1 MPVATATGAA
11 TARARTTWSAASGC
25 GCRKSRSAGTRR
37 RHRGGVGD
45 HRPRRPRG
53 RRARRARPGGRG
65 ASARCAGDPEGHARR
80 ARRVERSGGRTSA
93 AGAQGRGALLV
104 ERAAGAP
111 RRRRRPDRRRG
122 APGPGRSATAGAA
135 RVGPGGRRARRGA
148 LRPRAAHPRAL
159 RGVRQGSRQAAV
171 GGLQARDLR
180 RCLGDPGTRTGCRR
194 RDASRRQGRHGGRP
208 GGEGGGADGASGHRP
223 VRGPAQRRRVSVQR
237 HQPDGRAADH
247 EPRAGGHLRPDGHHQ
262 HGPRRDAHDRLL
274 HGLRRAGDFP
284 GAVRGLAGLLLLCRA
299 AARVPG
305 RRARGVGPRAR
316 RHPLS
321 LRPAARDAD
330 RHLGRRDDPAAGRPS
345 LLWRPDQRQ
354 LADVVPGWRG
364 GACRAHLP
372 VEPDLHRRAGARLA
386 GRALGPP
393 LPFVR
398 RIKSPRG
405 DAEPRDGRV
414 PRRLDPEGGR
424 GDVRA
429 RHRAGRRGR
438 LRARADRH
446 RGPGGGQDLHRRLV
460 HGRRPRWRRQAGRH
474 GRGLVLHRSLEQAHR
489 AGDRRHGSGGVR
501 EGGGA
506 PDRDLVPPVAPHRAL
521 PSEGERS
528 DGDGV
533 TVAPAP
539 ARKWDP
545 QLLCVGIFGA
555 VFVVGLPLANALGLV
570 SDYYL
575 NLFGKYLA
583 LAILALGTDLIWGYT
598 GILSLGQAIFFGIG
612 AYSIGMHMLLE
623 SSGKGVYGERVPD
636 FMIWNQVYQLP
647 LFWKPYTS
655 VVVAL
660 ASSLFLPA
668 LLATVIGFLTFR
680 RRLRGTYFAIL
691 TQAIA
696 FAVWLM
702 LNRNEMKLGG
712 TNGLTDFK
720 SILGVSLSSPGTLR
734 ALYVVT
740 AALLVGAL
748 LASRAIVRSKTG
760 LVLEAIRDNER
771 RLEFLG
777 YNTAGFKIFV
787 FAVSAALAG
796 LAGLLYAPQVGI
808 ITPSQVGVLPSLE

>member
-25 GCRKSRSAGTRR
+25 GCRKSRSASTRR
-37 RHRGGVGD
+37 RDRGGVGD

-93 AGAQGRGALLV
+93 AGAQGRRALLV

-111 RRRRRPDRRRG
+111 RRRRRPDRRRR
-122 APGPGRSATAGAA
+122 AAGPGRSATAGAA

-171 GGLQARDLR
+171 SGLQARDLR
-180 RCLGDPGTRTGCRR
+180 RCRGDPDTRTGCRR
-194 RDASRRQGRHGGRP
+194 RDASRRQGRHGGRARQAP
-208 GGEGGGADGASGHRP
+208 APVARP
-223 VRGPAQRRRVSVQR
+223 RGPARRRQAA
-237 HQPDGRAADH
+237 RAARLGSSGAPA
-247 EPRAGGHLRPDGHHQ
+247 PRAG
-262 HGPRRDAHDRLL
+262 
-274 HGLRRAGDFP
+274 
-284 GAVRGLAGLLLLCRA
+284 
-299 AARVPG
+299 
-305 RRARGVGPRAR
+305 GVGPRAR

-372 VEPDLHRRAGARLA
+372 VEPDLHRRAGARRA

-393 LPFVR
+393 LSFVR
-398 RIKSPRG
+398 RIKSPGG

-521 PSEGERS
+521 PSAAARS

-545 QLLCVGIFGA
+545 QLLWVGIFGA

-583 LAILALGTDLIWGYT
+583 LAILALGMDLIWGYT

-660 ASSLFLPA
+660 ASSLLLPA

-734 ALYVVT
+734 ALYIVT

-808 ITPSQVGVLPSLE
+808 ITPSQVGVLPSLERSEEH